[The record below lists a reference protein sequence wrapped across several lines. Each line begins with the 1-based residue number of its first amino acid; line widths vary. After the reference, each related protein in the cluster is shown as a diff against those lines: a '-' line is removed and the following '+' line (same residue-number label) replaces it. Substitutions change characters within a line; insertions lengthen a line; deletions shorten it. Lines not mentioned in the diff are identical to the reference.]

1 MDFADSLRET
11 AWQKS
16 RAVSSEITLGRP
28 LGGCRSSMSP
38 ALARGLYICTVA
50 LLTIATVLALAV
62 PAQASTVDISKS
74 NELHWAR
81 WTPYDS
87 PADPSGQQQVFWVLE
102 DASGNWVDS
111 FTKNGRAVDFDNS
124 GCLPGALGAAVN
136 SSASSENK
144 GIWTTTTIQKGG
156 SDDRPD
162 ATRAPNDGDLDFSGI
177 PDEIR
182 KYLSSNCNPVDAD
195 AGDGTVN
202 TNKQDAESKFNWDS
216 PIESTDVTVDLAHL
230 DHILPSFLKCIYQF
244 ILAPLIK
251 LAAGLCQ
258 WLLKL
263 VDPSKMVDGNFS
275 GGTYKDLYAT
285 AVKINDNVAVPY
297 AKTFIMIVFLVS
309 LLDPGRPRSRDGTPE
324 FIDGFLRR
332 LALLFLAWVFVE
344 NALTIVEFI
353 YWLGGNAVT
362 KIVELLGGA
371 SGFTEMGTAIQTSVD
386 STLASVKFSEYY
398 IVLFL
403 LLVMFA
409 VLMSVFKCVQKIIV
423 VMLLR
428 AGEIYLRASM
438 AALPF
443 AFFAGE
449 RQRMVGMNYMKR
461 FLAVCFQAVVI
472 VVALSFMGVI
482 FTTSSTIISGLI
494 GQASESVPGM
504 TAAATVAQAVLPT
517 VVSVACATAIVDK
530 SDAVANSMFGM

>member
-11 AWQKS
+11 ARQKA

-62 PAQASTVDISKS
+62 PAWAVEVDLD
-74 NELHWAR
+74 NYTGQLHWVQERQEAVM
-81 WTPYDS
+81 
-87 PADPSGQQQVFWVLE
+87 DPTLGSVTSYNVVWYIA
-102 DASGNWVDS
+102 DASGQKVDS
-111 FTKNGRAVDFDNS
+111 LRKGGKDVDLGENHRLASKDGNGDAGPGVWAYANVPAGSSVQPPTSVPGVDGAVSSRVIQLIDRNAQDNNGQDS
-124 GCLPGALGAAVN
+124 TSPGTDSMGN
-136 SSASSENK
+136 ESAS
-144 GIWTTTTIQKGG
+144 
-156 SDDRPD
+156 
-162 ATRAPNDGDLDFSGI
+162 
-177 PDEIR
+177 
-182 KYLSSNCNPVDAD
+182 
-195 AGDGTVN
+195 
-202 TNKQDAESKFNWDS
+202 SKFNWDS

-244 ILAPLIK
+244 ILAPLIR

-275 GGTYKDLYAT
+275 GGTYKELYAT
-285 AVKINDNVAVPY
+285 ATKINDNVAVPY

-309 LLDPGRPRSRDGTPE
+309 LLDPGRPRSHDGTPE

>member
-1 MDFADSLRET
+1 MGFADSVKEA
-11 AWQKS
+11 AWERT

-28 LGGCRSSMSP
+28 IGGSRSTMSP

-50 LLTIATVLALAV
+50 LLTIATALALAV
-62 PAQASTVDISKS
+62 PAQAIEGIHWQYLSHTESGGGQTVGKS
-74 NELHWAR
+74 L
-81 WTPYDS
+81 TIKY
-87 PADPSGQQQVFWVLE
+87 VLV
-102 DASGNWVDS
+102 DTDGNWVKWDGGKFVKADGSDS
-111 FTKNGRAVDFDNS
+111 VTCTKTTFNYDASDMRKNCSQNLPSPSDAG
-124 GCLPGALGAAVN
+124 LPGEATSQISQEVYYENASYNNGAPS
-136 SSASSENK
+136 SSATGQDTNQ
-144 GIWTTTTIQKGG
+144 TTGDQKG
-156 SDDRPD
+156 
-162 ATRAPNDGDLDFSGI
+162 
-177 PDEIR
+177 
-182 KYLSSNCNPVDAD
+182 
-195 AGDGTVN
+195 N
-202 TNKQDAESKFNWDS
+202 TGAFNWDS

-230 DHILPSFLKCIYQF
+230 DHILPSFLKNIYQF

-285 AVKINDNVAVPY
+285 AAKINDNVAVPY

-309 LLDPGRPRSRDGTPE
+309 LLDPGRPRAHDGTPE

-332 LALLFLAWVFVE
+332 VALLFLAWVFVE

-371 SGFTEMGTAIQTSVD
+371 SGFTEMGTAIQSSVD
-386 STLASVKFSEYY
+386 STLSSVKFSEYY

-438 AALPF
+438 AAVPF

>member
-1 MDFADSLRET
+1 MGFADSVKET
-11 AWQKS
+11 AWERT

-28 LGGCRSSMSP
+28 LGGCRSTMSP

-62 PAQASTVDISKS
+62 PAWAVDVNVDTGYDGK
-74 NELHWAR
+74 LHWAAVVN
-81 WTPYDS
+81 DING
-87 PADPSGQQQVFWVLE
+87 SGQTEIWWVLE
-102 DASGNWVDS
+102 DAGGNWVESITQDGTTS
-111 FTKNGRAVDFDNS
+111 HG
-124 GCLPGALGAAVN
+124 
-136 SSASSENK
+136 SSSRPSSQP
-144 GIWTTTTIQKGG
+144 QKGFWVKTSVTNV
-156 SDDRPD
+156 SDIASNNWGPYAPD
-162 ATRAPNDGDLDFSGI
+162 INATRNMIGEKAAGYVNLSAADITAIANGVKNDKAEINAKGDAFS
-177 PDEIR
+177 
-182 KYLSSNCNPVDAD
+182 
-195 AGDGTVN
+195 
-202 TNKQDAESKFNWDS
+202 WDS

-230 DHILPSFLKCIYQF
+230 DHILPSFLKNIYQF

-309 LLDPGRPRSRDGTPE
+309 LLDPGRPRSHDGTPE

-332 LALLFLAWVFVE
+332 VALLFLAWVFVE

-371 SGFTEMGTAIQTSVD
+371 SGFTEMGTAIQSSVD
-386 STLASVKFSEYY
+386 STLSSVKFSEYY